1 MHDTL
6 NGDGGN
12 RDEWVERREQ
22 ESIAAQDSKAK
33 FESEPD
39 NDSISMRTKLVLW
52 LVAWMVAFLY
62 IFAHEPSMEVFEGVA
77 LISLMTPFA
86 LLGPIAYPSGC
97 LYYLLLTVWALSVK
111 RLWAYLS
118 LYAILCL
125 SLLAGCAFV
134 VGLMNF
140 HPS

>member
-22 ESIAAQDSKAK
+22 ESIAAQDPNAK
-33 FESEPD
+33 FESEPVD
-39 NDSISMRTKLVLW
+39 DSISMKTRLVLW

-77 LISLMTPFA
+77 LLSLMTPF
-86 LLGPIAYPSGC
+86 PSFGFP
-97 LYYLLLTVWALSVK
+97 LIPTG
-111 RLWAYLS
+111 R
-118 LYAILCL
+118 
-125 SLLAGCAFV
+125 GRE
-134 VGLMNF
+134 
-140 HPS
+140 